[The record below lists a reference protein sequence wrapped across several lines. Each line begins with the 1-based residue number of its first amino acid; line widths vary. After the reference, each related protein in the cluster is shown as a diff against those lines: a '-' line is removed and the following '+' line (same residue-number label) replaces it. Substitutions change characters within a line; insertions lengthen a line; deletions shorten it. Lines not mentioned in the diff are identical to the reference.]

1 VSDLADQRD
10 VDFGLL
16 CWVLRFWIVVVK
28 DIQHLLTAHPR
39 HLAMVP
45 APGMIIALMIFIV
58 AVTGVGADAGVPA
71 DSPGYGQ
78 RATLVLSVATT
89 VSQGS
94 LQHMGMCRML
104 ESALQNRIDIE
115 VGAVAM
121 TLGWW
126 SCVLLGGILAGGRS
140 KARPM
145 ADRFFSFGS
154 PPPDSKGGFGEL
166 RATRPW
172 TACLLRACGG

>member
-1 VSDLADQRD
+1 
-10 VDFGLL
+10 
-16 CWVLRFWIVVVK
+16 
-28 DIQHLLTAHPR
+28 
-39 HLAMVP
+39 MVP
-45 APGMIIALMIFIV
+45 APGMIIAFMIFIV

-71 DSPGYGQ
+71 DSPGSAQ
-78 RATLVLSVATT
+78 HRATLVLSVATT

-145 ADRFFSFGS
+145 ADRFFPFG
-154 PPPDSKGGFGEL
+154 
-166 RATRPW
+166 
-172 TACLLRACGG
+172 